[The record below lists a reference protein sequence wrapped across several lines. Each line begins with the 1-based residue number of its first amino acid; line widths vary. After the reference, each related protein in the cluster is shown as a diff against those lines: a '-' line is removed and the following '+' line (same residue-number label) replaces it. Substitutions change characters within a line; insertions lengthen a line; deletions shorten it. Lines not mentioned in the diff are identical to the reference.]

1 METCRVARLQVRIRR
16 GTGAIPQRIHHVCS
30 DPDHSPDWPTRRLS
44 GRLFLPCVRNHQQSS
59 GGLGQLPHERRSGL
73 SGKSEGD
80 WTYPKIH
87 FLQLY
92 RLCGPSPTTAH
103 IMGIYDVS
111 LYHTTA
117 VEF

>member
-1 METCRVARLQVRIRR
+1 MARLQVRIRR
-16 GTGAIPQRIHHVCS
+16 GTGTIPQRVHHVHS
-30 DPDHSPDWPTRRLS
+30 DPDHGPDRPTRELSRRLII
-44 GRLFLPCVRNHQQSS
+44 PCVRDHQQSS
-59 GGLGQLPHERRSGL
+59 GGLGQLPDERCSGL
-73 SGKSEGD
+73 QGKSEGD

-111 LYHTTA
+111 LYYTTA